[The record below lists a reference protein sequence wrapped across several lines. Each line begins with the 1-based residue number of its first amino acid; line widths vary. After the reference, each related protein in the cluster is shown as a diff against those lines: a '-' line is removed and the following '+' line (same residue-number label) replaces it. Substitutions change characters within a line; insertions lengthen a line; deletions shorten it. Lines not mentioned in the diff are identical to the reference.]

1 MLDLFET
8 IVAKAAGL
16 TSASPLKGALTLR
29 SDILELTENSHEA
42 SLRPIQPG
50 SLTHAERAGLACR
63 MAKRNDEPVLA
74 RHYERLFG
82 VGSQAVANTEFD
94 GGDDARLKAI
104 IRHTDLVTT
113 NPKEATADDITALRS
128 VGLDDA
134 DIVRLSELIAFVS
147 YQVRVVA
154 GLRLM
159 AEVA

>member
-1 MLDLFET
+1 MDIFET
-8 IVAKAAGL
+8 VVAKAAGL
-16 TSASPLKGALTLR
+16 NPASPLKGVLTLR

-63 MAKRNDEPVLA
+63 MSKRNDEPVLA
-74 RHYERLFG
+74 RHYETLFG
-82 VGSQAVANTEFD
+82 VGSQAVANTGFD

-113 NPKEATADDITALRS
+113 NPKQATADDISALRAA
-128 VGLDDA
+128 GLDDA

>member
-1 MLDLFET
+1 MLDIFET

-29 SDILELTENSHEA
+29 SDTLELTENSHEA

-50 SLTHAERAGLACR
+50 GLTHAERAGLACR
-63 MAKRNDEPVLA
+63 MAKQNDVTALT
-74 RHYERLFG
+74 RHYETLFS
-82 VGSQAVANTEFD
+82 VGSQVIANTGFD

-104 IRHTDLVTT
+104 IRHTDLITT
-113 NPKEATADDITALRS
+113 NPKEATAEDVTALRTA
-128 VGLDDA
+128 GLDDA
-134 DIVRLSELIAFVS
+134 DIVKLSELIAFVS

>member
-1 MLDLFET
+1 MDIFET
-8 IVAKAAGL
+8 IVAKAAGI
-16 TSASPLKGALTLR
+16 SAGSPLKGVLTLR
-29 SDILELTENSHEA
+29 SEILELTENSHEA

-50 SLTHAERAGLACR
+50 GLTHSERAGLACR
-63 MAKRNDEPVLA
+63 ISKRNDESVLA

-82 VGSQAVANTEFD
+82 VGSQAIANTSFA
-94 GGDDARLKAI
+94 GGDDARLQAV

-113 NPKEATADDITALRS
+113 NPKEAKAEDVSALRS
-128 VGLDDA
+128 AGLDDA

-147 YQVRVVA
+147 YQIRVVA